1 MKDVPVTSVLQ
12 DAISKSI
19 HDDIDRGCLVCGRSD
34 SDNVVTDERIAHLEG
49 ELAKSREYSI
59 AMSEDNTKLQD
70 EVAKLLEVQEGVGN
84 D

>member
-1 MKDVPVTSVLQ
+1 M
-12 DAISKSI
+12 
-19 HDDIDRGCLVCGRSD
+19 CGRSD